1 MNLSSH
7 RRMEKNIHLS
17 PMRLFF
23 FFFRKIIFESTI
35 AQRYCTTNP
44 GRGRRLR
51 AILFPKEKEG
61 ERERA
66 CNVFINEIEGKL
78 SDGKQRESDERCVG
92 AGNRRSPASNSGRI
106 CTSKRRDNDFPPLYH
121 PMLIYF
127 AFYIFPR
134 VSPSPHEH
142 LAKTIPAGSTY
153 GSKLHSV
160 GRAPPEN
167 TINHFSLRFKTP
179 GRGGGGGKKSWNF
192 LRKFPSIARSLLLFL
207 LSLRP
212 GMQRATRERG
222 REEGKERKRQPPP
235 LRSVT
240 KRY

>member
-1 MNLSSH
+1 MPVACKACQSVTVKCFHASSRFCRKGTKRGREELNLSSH

-35 AQRYCTTNP
+35 AQRYCTTN

-106 CTSKRRDNDFPPLYH
+106 CTSKRRDNDFPP
-121 PMLIYF
+121 
-127 AFYIFPR
+127 
-134 VSPSPHEH
+134 
-142 LAKTIPAGSTY
+142 
-153 GSKLHSV
+153 
-160 GRAPPEN
+160 
-167 TINHFSLRFKTP
+167 
-179 GRGGGGGKKSWNF
+179 
-192 LRKFPSIARSLLLFL
+192 SII
-207 LSLRP
+207 
-212 GMQRATRERG
+212 QC
-222 REEGKERKRQPPP
+222 
-235 LRSVT
+235 
-240 KRY
+240 